1 MSRYSLDSVIDTIRV
16 MGSNEKVHIDEYL
29 DRVILVINKDPD
41 YDHNKNVVIMDMLGE
56 DVMNFVSVDFQLDG
70 RTIASTYNIHVDRL
84 EQALNE
90 IRDGNTSYLATS
102 DKPLRQLVDEA
113 KSPRK
118 QRVVNSIER

>member
-1 MSRYSLDSVIDTIRV
+1 MSRYSLEDVIDTIRA
-16 MGSNEKVHIDEYL
+16 MGSKDKIHIDEYL

-41 YDHNKNVVIMDMLGE
+41 YDHNKNVVIMDMIGAE
-56 DVMNFVSVDFQLDG
+56 VMNYVTVDFQLDG
-70 RTIASTYNIHVDRL
+70 RTIASTNNIHVDKL